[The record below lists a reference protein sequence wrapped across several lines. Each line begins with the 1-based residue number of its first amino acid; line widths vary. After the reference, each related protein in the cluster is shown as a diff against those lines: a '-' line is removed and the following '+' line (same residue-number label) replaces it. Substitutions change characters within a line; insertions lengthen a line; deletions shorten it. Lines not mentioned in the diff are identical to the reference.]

1 MEVKE
6 SKQKSRFD
14 FPDELE
20 VEKLS
25 KKQIIKWSISG
36 VLLIVVLLIGAIWL
50 FKEAP
55 YTNLQMSRQI
65 RSNRYKLERDKRE
78 IGDVVTVLEQQETGS
93 FTGFFRDTT
102 IDTTTQGN
110 KMLPGQTVTMIDT
123 AKFRELELE
132 ILSKEIDSIKALYVE
147 RREALLKE
155 AVSFLRSS
163 EGKEAAIG
171 KAKGFEDLAKKL
183 RESIYNF
190 PQTVN
195 DAQAKLWEVQKNE
208 LAKTAS
214 LAEDIA
220 QQYRATNG
228 DRVQMRR
235 TAERLKMKGAL

>member
-1 MEVKE
+1 MAVKE
-6 SKQKSRFD
+6 SKQNSKFN
-14 FPDELE
+14 FPDEPEL
-20 VEKLS
+20 EKLS
-25 KKQIIKWSISG
+25 KKQIIKWTIGG
-36 VLLIVVLLIGAIWL
+36 VLLIVVLLLGAIWL

-55 YTNLQMSRQI
+55 YTNLQMSRQK

-78 IGDVVTVLEQQETGS
+78 IRDVVSVLEPQETES
-93 FTGFFRDTT
+93 FMSFSRDTT
-102 IDTTTQGN
+102 IDTSAQGN

-123 AKFRELELE
+123 AKFRELESE

-155 AVSFLRSS
+155 AVSYLRSS

-171 KAKGFEDLAKKL
+171 KAMGFEDLAKKL
-183 RESIYNF
+183 RESIDKF
-190 PQTVN
+190 PQALN
-195 DAQAKLWEVQKNE
+195 DAQAKLWAVQKIE
-208 LAKTAS
+208 LARTAS

-220 QQYRATNG
+220 RQYRATNG

>member
-1 MEVKE
+1 MAVKE
-6 SKQKSRFD
+6 PKQNSKFD
-14 FPDELE
+14 IPDEYE

-25 KKQIIKWSISG
+25 KKQILKWSIG
-36 VLLIVVLLIGAIWL
+36 GILLIVVLLLGAMWL

-55 YTNLQMSRQI
+55 YTDLQMSRQKH
-65 RSNRYKLERDKRE
+65 STRYKLERDKRE
-78 IGDVVTVLEQQETGS
+78 IGDVVTVLERQETGS
-93 FTGFFRDTT
+93 LVVFFRDST
-102 IDTTTQGN
+102 IDTSTQGN

-123 AKFRELELE
+123 AKFRELESE

-171 KAKGFEDLAKKL
+171 KAMGFEDLAKKL

-190 PQTVN
+190 PQALNNT
-195 DAQAKLWEVQKNE
+195 QAKLWEVQKDE
-208 LAKTAS
+208 LARTAS

-220 QQYRATNG
+220 QRYRATNG